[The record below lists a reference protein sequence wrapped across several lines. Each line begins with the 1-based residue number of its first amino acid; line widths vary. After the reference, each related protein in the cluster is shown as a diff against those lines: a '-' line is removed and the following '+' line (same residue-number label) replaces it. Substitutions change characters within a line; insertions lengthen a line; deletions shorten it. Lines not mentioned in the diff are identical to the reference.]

1 MIKTED
7 PMYNY
12 KNNRENH
19 RKRITNIR
27 IYTVMMIFKFYY
39 FLKQTQ
45 AQANSEPN
53 TELNS

>member
-1 MIKTED
+1 
-7 PMYNY
+7 MYNY
-12 KNNRENH
+12 KNNREKH

-39 FLKQTQ
+39 FFKQTQ